1 MKRVPRIVITRLC
14 RNRTIADTAAGRG
27 VTSITFMASSSTR
40 RAPEAA
46 TSGEYFSG
54 CRPRLFSFAGSA
66 GWLALLRDK
75 DGAASLLAPCDIR
88 RAITRTFA
96 LRPWPRSRVETRTLR
111 PVSRAPLPGHA
122 HSELHR
128 YKRPRPG

>member
-1 MKRVPRIVITRLC
+1 M
-14 RNRTIADTAAGRG
+14 
-27 VTSITFMASSSTR
+27 FMASSSTR

-54 CRPRLFSFAGSA
+54 CRLRLFSFVGSA

-96 LRPWPRSRVETRTLR
+96 PGLSPRSRDEMHKLR
-111 PVSRAPLPGHA
+111 PVSRALLPGRVR
-122 HSELHR
+122 SEQHR
-128 YKRPRPG
+128 CTRTRPD